1 MPNLKD
7 AGSQAYRRILVA
19 GPNGSGKSSLIWS
32 LPGRKFIYIFDP
44 NAFAALQGLDADF
57 EAFQPDPSELDLA
70 LKGFNKGAKDDK
82 IGKVS
87 PPTAYN
93 RFVEHWNKHG
103 PSFEGVYDW
112 IVIDSLTF
120 LTQACMKRQ
129 LYINGRQGGLED
141 RGDYR
146 VVGNSLSDLF
156 TGMAGL
162 DCNIYMTAHLQTY
175 QDEKTA
181 KIDTQLRAPGSGRD
195 IIPLVFSDIWL
206 ANYEEQN
213 GKGVYTVRTVPEAR
227 GWKNIRTSLRGLD
240 AVEDVTIPRF
250 DSSAEAY
257 GIGRLL
263 KKAKVSL
270 NPSTP
275 GVTA

>member
-7 AGSQAYRRILVA
+7 AGVKPFRRILVA

-32 LPGRKFIYIFDP
+32 LPGKKFVYIFDP
-44 NAFAALQGLDADF
+44 NAYAALNGLDADF
-57 EAFQPDPSELDLA
+57 EAFQPDVTEYDVA

-82 IGKVS
+82 IGRTT

-93 RFVEHWNKHG
+93 KFIEHWNANG
-103 PSFEGVYDW
+103 ASFEGKYDW
-112 IVIDSLTF
+112 LVIDSLTF
-120 LTQACMKRQ
+120 LTQAAMKRQ
-129 LYINGRQGGLED
+129 LFINGRQGGLED

-146 VVGNSLSDLF
+146 VVGNALSDLF
-156 TGMAGL
+156 TAMAAL
-162 DCNIYMTAHLQTY
+162 DINIFMTAHLQTY

-206 ANYEEQN
+206 TNAEEKD
-213 GKGVYTVRTVPEAR
+213 GKTIYTVRTVPEAR

-240 AVEDVTIPRF
+240 PVENVTMPAF
-250 DSSAEAY
+250 SDAASQSSGVA
-257 GIGRLL
+257 RLL
-263 KKAKVSL
+263 KKSM
-270 NPSTP
+270 
-275 GVTA
+275 